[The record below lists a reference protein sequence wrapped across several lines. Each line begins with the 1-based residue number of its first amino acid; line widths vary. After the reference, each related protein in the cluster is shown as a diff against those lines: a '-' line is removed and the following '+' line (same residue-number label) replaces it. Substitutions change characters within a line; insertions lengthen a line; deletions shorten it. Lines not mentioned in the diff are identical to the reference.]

1 MTERS
6 RAAAP
11 GATSVTVAVLTRG
24 RPVMLQALLDS
35 WAGIDPP
42 PDCVVRF
49 LVVENDDEPRAR
61 DLVTARHPLPA
72 GALDYVLETDPGIP
86 FARNRAAREAIVAG
100 HELLAFVDDDEVVAR
115 DWLDRLIAGY
125 RASGAALLGAPLGIV
140 PAPSGLT
147 WPQRSM
153 HASLTRRYR
162 RKAARAAARAD
173 LTGTPGVTIVTNN
186 WLGRTSIFT
195 RHGLWFDEEM
205 RFTGGTDAK
214 FYAQV
219 VAAGLPTAWVADAHV
234 QEDVPAERLG
244 FGYQFARARDQ
255 SNTSFRRKLDGGGH
269 RSSVLVSVPLKGLS
283 AVLLALALPLTRGAT
298 LIDLARTTGWIA
310 GRIGALGGRTSS
322 LYQKT
327 TGR

>member
-125 RASGAALLGAPLGIV
+125 RASAPGIAATWIGCRAAL
-140 PAPSGLT
+140 
-147 WPQRSM
+147 
-153 HASLTRRYR
+153 
-162 RKAARAAARAD
+162 AAARREPGGRLRRDGVPLEKRAVRMTSGRFPISGGRQNARPRAVPASTRRTARRSGPRSVRSHAAD
-173 LTGTPGVTIVTNN
+173 L
-186 WLGRTSIFT
+186 LG
-195 RHGLWFDEEM
+195 
-205 RFTGGTDAK
+205 
-214 FYAQV
+214 
-219 VAAGLPTAWVADAHV
+219 
-234 QEDVPAERLG
+234 PA
-244 FGYQFARARDQ
+244 
-255 SNTSFRRKLDGGGH
+255 
-269 RSSVLVSVPLKGLS
+269 
-283 AVLLALALPLTRGAT
+283 
-298 LIDLARTTGWIA
+298 
-310 GRIGALGGRTSS
+310 
-322 LYQKT
+322 
-327 TGR
+327 